1 MVVKWAH
8 MSNAQPENSG
18 QKQET
23 GRFRKGQSGNPAG
36 KPRGARHRVTVLAE
50 KLMEDDAEAVVRAVV
65 DKAKAG
71 DMSAAKL
78 VLDRIAPP
86 RKGRLVKFSLAEMSS
101 ADEIGSA
108 VGAIACAMAKGE
120 LTPEEAASVAAV
132 LEIRRKAFE
141 VVEIEARLLT
151 LGKLAEEQR

>member
-1 MVVKWAH
+1 MGH
-8 MSNAQPENSG
+8 MNKAQPENSG
-18 QKQET
+18 QKQGS

-36 KPRGARHRVTVLAE
+36 KPLGARHRVTVLAE
-50 KLMEDDAEAVVRAVV
+50 KLMEDDAESVVQAVVT
-65 DKAKAG
+65 KAKKG
-71 DMSAAKL
+71 DMAAAKL

-86 RKGRLVKFSLAEMSS
+86 RKGRLVKFCLPEMSS

-141 VVEIEARLLT
+141 LVEIEARLLA
-151 LGKLAEEQR
+151 LEKLAEEEQ